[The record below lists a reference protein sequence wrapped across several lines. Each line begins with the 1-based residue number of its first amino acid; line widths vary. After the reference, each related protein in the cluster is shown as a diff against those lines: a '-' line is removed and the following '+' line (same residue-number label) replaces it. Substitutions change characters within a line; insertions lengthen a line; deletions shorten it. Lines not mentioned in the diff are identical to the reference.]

1 MEGKSCHESFGLQT
15 SEPLFLLNTLVPSV
29 TLVLVWFFFSQTGT
43 SVRLSGRKEIA
54 TDPYFEAR
62 AHPHSL
68 PRLLKGCGE
77 TSAFSLKKKKE
88 QTTYLQGQ
96 RATLNLQG
104 VLLQDSFKWA
114 ESLPRSIF
122 EPKGTRAD
130 VSENAGTANA
140 RLTSAFTRPRLRIR
154 PCPYF
159 IPKHTYHLERSEW
172 KRVSKCFKPCTCIVS
187 QNSLGSSSAYL
198 KSPTATLWVS
208 ALLKAICIFSFHQIG
223 LWLAGAVSGLLQ
235 TPVLARVCWQSVK
248 N

>member
-1 MEGKSCHESFGLQT
+1 MYVCLG
-15 SEPLFLLNTLVPSV
+15 
-29 TLVLVWFFFSQTGT
+29 
-43 SVRLSGRKEIA
+43 GRKLQLTRILKPELILTVCQGCWKDA
-54 TDPYFEAR
+54 AK
-62 AHPHSL
+62 HQLSL
-68 PRLLKGCGE
+68 LRRKKSKQLTYKVNGQLWTCKV
-77 TSAFSLKKKKE
+77 FSCKTVLSERKA
-88 QTTYLQGQ
+88 YLG
-96 RATLNLQG
+96 
-104 VLLQDSFKWA
+104 
-114 ESLPRSIF
+114 SIF

-140 RLTSAFTRPRLRIR
+140 RLTSAFARPRLRIR

-198 KSPTATLWVS
+198 KSPTAMLWVS